1 MTDEMK
7 QLLEQMKVDRD
18 NLYRE
23 ETLTDLRAA
32 QIRRLVPVK
41 SDGSVD
47 PGRPELFLGETQ
59 IMSPQGPLPI
69 QAKLPGATLDEAMDA
84 FPAAMEKAVQ
94 DLVKQAEEMR
104 RQEAS
109 RIVVP
114 GQGGDPKLFR
124 G

>member
-1 MTDEMK
+1 MTDDMK
-7 QLLEQMKVDRD
+7 QLLDQMKVDRD

-32 QIRRLVPVK
+32 TIRHLVPIK
-41 SDGSVD
+41 ADGSADGMRSEIFV
-47 PGRPELFLGETQ
+47 GSTQ

-69 QAKLPGATLDEAMDA
+69 QAEIPAANLGEAMDK

-94 DLVKQAEEMR
+94 DLIKQAEDYR

-114 GQGGDPKLFR
+114 GRDDPKIF
-124 G
+124 GG

>member
-1 MTDEMK
+1 MTDDMK
-7 QLLEQMKVDRD
+7 QLLEQMKVDRE

-23 ETLTDLRAA
+23 ETVTDLRAA
-32 QIRRLVPVK
+32 TIRHLVPITV
-41 SDGSVD
+41 DGTAD
-47 PGRPELFLGETQ
+47 AGRPEIFVGTTQ

-69 QAKLPGATLDEAMDA
+69 QAEIPAASLGEAMDK

-94 DLVKQAEEMR
+94 DLIQQAEDYR

-114 GQGGDPKLFR
+114 GRDDAKIFGG
-124 G
+124 